1 MTGAATRKEN
11 VTPSGIPASTKPMNN
26 GTALHE
32 QNGVTM
38 PRAEASTLPMPTRLP
53 LRSWRARSALKNVR
67 RTVMTKIMPVSNSM
81 IFGTS

>member
-1 MTGAATRKEN
+1 M
-11 VTPSGIPASTKPMNN
+11 TPSGIPASTKPMNN

-38 PRAEASTLPMPTRLP
+38 PRAEASTLPMPTRFP
-53 LRSWRARSALKNVR
+53 LSSRRARSALKKVR
-67 RTVMTKIMPVSNSM
+67 STVMTKIMPLTSSM